1 LIEVL
6 LFKGNLNQLH
16 SVSGLPEKILEC
28 INSVKNI
35 LDHNAEV
42 GTYPLLEDKAFFFI
56 VNDHT
61 ELLEKRRSECHQK
74 YIDVQIVLEGEETF
88 GYSEQPFLS
97 LDEDLLEQKDIAFSE
112 DIINEQ
118 FVTLQSGDF
127 IVFTAEQPHRPLI
140 AVNVP
145 APVKKVVIKIDRML
159 VN

>member
-1 LIEVL
+1 

-88 GYSEQPFLS
+88 GYSEHPFLS
-97 LDEDLLEQKDIAFSE
+97 LDEDLFEQKDIAFSE

-140 AVNVP
+140 AVNTP
-145 APVKKVVIKIDRML
+145 APVKKVVIKIDRTL

>member
-1 LIEVL
+1 M
-6 LFKGNLNQLH
+6 
-16 SVSGLPEKILEC
+16 EC
-28 INSVKNI
+28 IISVKNS
-35 LDHNAEV
+35 LEHNVDV
-42 GTYPLLEDKAFFFI
+42 GTYPILEDKAFFFI
-56 VNDHT
+56 VDDYT

-97 LDEDLLEQKDIAFSE
+97 LDEDFFEQKDIAFSE

-118 FVTLQSGDF
+118 FVTLQPGDF

-140 AVNVP
+140 AVNTP
-145 APVKKVVIKIDRML
+145 APVKKVVIKIDRTL